1 MDFKQIQI
9 APFNSS
15 LKEQRY
21 LLTCGDNFYEAGEHL
36 AHLVEI
42 LQNAPDEESGIQK
55 YVSQSGGKYTTEQI
69 RNVVKNT
76 VYHLFETKEKKR
88 VFIYEKQLL
97 SAEKIDLFSQR
108 LSFLFSKAV
117 MSAVFAIGL
126 MLDIYY
132 FVSEKDL
139 LVFNNADGPY
149 TVTFLLAF
157 TVFSSFFHE
166 LGHAA
171 ACKHFGIKH
180 GAIGLGLYL
189 NFPVLYTD
197 VTRVWTLQRQQR
209 CVVNIAGV
217 YFQFLLLI
225 PILGVLLLTG
235 NDICRYIVLIM
246 NLGFVITLNPF
257 FKFDGYWLMTD
268 TIVKATAGDKPVSV
282 CLPTVSPDGKY
293 LIYTESDYG
302 TFPIWHREAEL
313 RMIDLQTMTTDSLK
327 SVNSINSDTYHTFSS
342 NSRWVVFASKRDDG
356 LYGKPYF
363 FHIDSNGNT
372 TKPFV
377 LPQKYPDFYD
387 NCLKSFNIP
396 ELSNGAVP
404 FSVKDVENVL
414 KREGEGFN

>member
-21 LLTCGDNFYEAGEHL
+21 LLTCGDNFYETGEHL
-36 AHLVEI
+36 AHLVET

-76 VYHLFETKEKKR
+76 VYHLLETKEKKR

-97 SAEKIDLFSQR
+97 CAEKIDLFSQR

-132 FVSEKDL
+132 FVSEEDL
-139 LVFNNADGPY
+139 LVFNNAAGLY

-171 ACKHFGIKH
+171 ACKHFGIRH
-180 GAIGLGLYL
+180 GAIGFGLYL

-197 VTRVWTLQRQQR
+197 VTKVWSLNRLQR
-209 CVVNIAGV
+209 CIVNIAGV

-225 PILGVLLLTG
+225 PMLLAVIFTSNDVLRYMVLT
-235 NDICRYIVLIM
+235 V
-246 NLGFVITLNPF
+246 NLGFIMTLNPF

-268 TIVKATAGDKPVSV
+268 ILGVANLRKRSGEVLAYIWGKTRGMKFDKKPYLFGLRPVAKIGFVVYSIV
-282 CLPTVSPDGKY
+282 
-293 LIYTESDYG
+293 
-302 TFPIWHREAEL
+302 
-313 RMIDLQTMTTDSLK
+313 
-327 SVNSINSDTYHTFSS
+327 VN
-342 NSRWVVFASKRDDG
+342 VFMGYYFLYIIPKF
-356 LYGKPYF
+356 LYGF
-363 FHIDSNGNT
+363 FT
-372 TKPFV
+372 E
-377 LPQKYPDFYD
+377 LPGQMSQLAMFMSSKV
-387 NCLKSFNIP
+387 SI
-396 ELSNGAVP
+396 P
-404 FSVKDVENVL
+404 FSLVRNIGAQFLFFALVVYMIWNMIKGLRTSKNA
-414 KREGEGFN
+414 KTIS